1 MSVCIIKKL
10 HWLHY
15 TQVPRSMHYRVPVTY
30 CRMRCQPAME
40 VYITGWMNT
49 SFLAMCFLLEML
61 TEWSSPVFVCC
72 FCSNLCDVAASYT
85 SFQYAT
91 VPPPFFVTFCYY
103 YTIILLGIIN
113 VLSALILLFWLIIM
127 FVTSSYK
134 VVL

>member
-49 SFLAMCFLLEML
+49 SFLPMCFLLEML

-91 VPPPFFVTFCYY
+91 VPPPFFLSHSVI
-103 YTIILLGIIN
+103 TILWIIN